1 MAKIRRRFAGRRVEY
16 NPPTMT
22 PASSSM
28 AELLGQSPAMA
39 AIREQVARLLRR
51 QAEAGRLP
59 PILIEG
65 ETGTGKGL
73 LARSIH
79 RRSIRAAAPFVDIN
93 CAAIPENLLEAE
105 LFGFERGA
113 FTDARHAKPGL
124 FQAAHRGVLFLDE
137 VGLLPDVIQGK
148 VLKVIEERVVR
159 RLGSVQADPTDIWII
174 AATSDD
180 LPGSTRA
187 RRFRE
192 DLYHRLAALTLRLP
206 PLRERGDDVVLL
218 AEHFLA
224 RACTDY
230 RLPTKTLDGGARQA
244 LLHYPWPGNV
254 RELSNV
260 MERVAL
266 LSDDRCVTATALDLL
281 GRASTAHPGDER
293 TELPPLR
300 EAVGDVERRRIVQIL
315 TETGWNVSRAAA
327 RLGIPRSSLRYRL
340 EKYGLQPSGAGPL
353 PSDAGV
359 RPVGAAD
366 PRETAGGP
374 GGRPIDWQ
382 DRHLALLQVLLASD
396 VEEEPSSRAQRL
408 VHTVLGKVQSL
419 GGRLEEQGARGFVAV
434 FGLEPVEDACTRA
447 AHAALAVQN
456 AVQRAREADS
466 RAPPLTCA
474 LHAGHLLAGLAGA
487 RVVIDMHA
495 RHRARAVLEA
505 LSTGAEDRTILVSE
519 AAAPLL
525 ERRFQLEPVS
535 GPVAGAGRV
544 YRLVAREPTGYGLA
558 GRPLTPFVGRASE
571 MALLDGVRARVAAGH
586 GQVVALVGEP
596 GVGKSRIT
604 YELAR
609 AASERGWVAL
619 EGHAAS
625 YGAATAY
632 LPLVDLL
639 RRYFRLDDADGPP
652 AVRDKV
658 RSRLAAFPDHGLA
671 AIIPAVLAA
680 LGDSIEDDEWRRLDP
695 PQRRERILE
704 GVKRVLLRESQV
716 QPLLVLFEDLHWIDA
731 ETQAFLDRLVESL
744 PTARVLL
751 LVNYRPEY
759 RHDWGSK
766 TYYRQLQIDPLPP
779 ESSEALLDA
788 LLGSDTPLGHVKRL
802 VIERTEGNPF
812 FIEESVR
819 SLVETGV
826 LAGERG
832 AYRLTRVVQGLQ
844 VPATAQALLAA
855 RIDRLPPEDKRLL
868 QVVSVVGKDVPF
880 ALLQVVADLPGEALR
895 RGLDRLQA
903 AEFLYETGLYPDL
916 EYSFKH
922 ALTHEVTYSG
932 LLHAPRREL
941 HARIVDAIETLQR
954 DRLGEQIERLAHHAL
969 RGELREK
976 AVDYLRQAGLKAAAR
991 SAPQEARVWF
1001 EQALDIL
1008 ETLPEGRSTLEQ
1020 AFEIRLELRPVMQ
1033 QLGEARRMMERLRE
1047 AEALAERL
1055 NDDRRRGRVC
1065 ALATNDHSRLSE
1077 LDEALATGARAL
1089 EIAGRLGDVRLRI
1102 LTTSFLGQTHYYRG
1116 EYERAVELATDN
1128 LAALPADWVY
1138 EHFGNSAPA
1147 SVYDRACLV
1156 RSLAELGRFAEAAE
1170 YEAEAIRIAESTQH
1184 AFTIAAAHW
1193 AAGTLHLLKGDWG
1206 KARSLIEHEIAVVQ
1220 AGNLVYLLPFVVAAS
1235 AWVLAQLGEAGE
1247 ALTRRREG
1255 EQLLERH
1262 AARGILSGRTWV
1274 YHSLGRACL
1283 LLGRLDEARRLAD
1296 RAVETAPSQ
1305 RGFAAHALQLL
1316 GETAAHPD
1324 QLDAEAG
1331 EAYYRQALALAEPRG
1346 MRPLV
1351 AHCHLGLGELY
1362 RRTDEREQAET
1373 HLATAT
1379 TMYRE
1384 MGMAYWLEQADG
1396 NVRARARQPG
1406 VR

>member
-1 MAKIRRRFAGRRVEY
+1 MASA
-16 NPPTMT
+16 T
-22 PASSSM
+22 SSM
-28 AELLGQSPAMA
+28 ADLLGQSPEMA

-73 LARSIH
+73 LARLIH

-180 LPGSTRA
+180 LPSSTRA

-206 PLRERGDDVVLL
+206 PLRDRGGDVVLL

-224 RACTDY
+224 RACVDY
-230 RLPTKTLDGGARQA
+230 RLPTKTLDEAARQA

-266 LSDDRCVTATALDLL
+266 LSDDRSVTAGALDLL
-281 GRASTAHPGDER
+281 GRASTAHPSDER
-293 TELPPLR
+293 TELAPLR

-340 EKYGLQPSGAGPL
+340 EKYGLQPSSAGPL

-359 RPVGAAD
+359 RPFEAAE
-366 PRETAGGP
+366 PRDTAGASGVH
-374 GGRPIDWQ
+374 PIDWQ
-382 DRHLALLQVLLASD
+382 DRHLTFLQVTLASEID
-396 VEEEPSSRAQRL
+396 EEPSGRAQRL
-408 VHTVLGKVQSL
+408 LHTVLGKVQIL
-419 GGRLEEQGARGFVAV
+419 GGRLEEQGATGFVAV
-434 FGLEPVEDACTRA
+434 FGLEPVEDASTRA

-456 AVQRAREADS
+456 AVQRAREADPL
-466 RAPPLTCA
+466 APTLICA
-474 LHAGHLLAGLAGA
+474 LHAGHLLAGVGGI

-505 LSTGAEDRTILVSE
+505 LSTSAEDRTVLVSE
-519 AAAPLL
+519 TAAPLL

-535 GPVAGAGRV
+535 EPVAGAGHV

-558 GRPLTPFVGRASE
+558 GRPLTPFVGRACE
-571 MALLDGVRARVAAGH
+571 MTLLDGVRARVTAGH

-609 AASERGWVAL
+609 AASERGWLAL

-632 LPLVDLL
+632 LPLIDLL

-652 AVRDKV
+652 AAQDKV
-658 RSRLAAFPDHGLA
+658 RSRLAGFPDRGLPT
-671 AIIPAVLAA
+671 IIPALLAI
-680 LGDSIEDDEWRRLDP
+680 LGGPVEDDEWRRLEP
-695 PQRRERILE
+695 SQRRERILD
-704 GVKRVLLRESQV
+704 GVKHMLLRESHV

-731 ETQAFLDRLVESL
+731 ETQAFLDRLVETL

-751 LVNYRPEY
+751 LVNYRPEF

-779 ESSEALLDA
+779 ESSGALLDA
-788 LLGSDTPLGHVKRL
+788 LLGSDAALDHVKQL

-832 AYRLTRVVQGLQ
+832 AYRVTRVVQSLQ

-855 RIDRLPPEDKRLL
+855 RIDRLPSEDKRLL
-868 QVVSVVGKDVPF
+868 QVASVVGKDVPL
-880 ALLQVVADLPGEALR
+880 ALLQVIADLPDEALR

-903 AEFLYETGLYPDL
+903 AEFLYETGLYPDP

-932 LLHAPRREL
+932 VQRARRREL
-941 HARIVDAIETLQR
+941 HARIVHALETLQR
-954 DRLGEQIERLAHHAL
+954 DRLGDQIERLAHHAL

-976 AVDYLRQAGLKAAAR
+976 AVDYLRRAGLEAAAR
-991 SAPQEARVWF
+991 SAPQEARVRF
-1001 EQALDIL
+1001 EQALEIL
-1008 ETLPEGRSTLEQ
+1008 ETLPEGQSTLEQ

-1033 QLGEARRMMERLRE
+1033 QLGEAQRMLERLRE

-1065 ALATNDHSRLSE
+1065 ALATNDHSRLGE

-1089 EIAGRLGDVRLRI
+1089 EIAGRLGDVGLRI
-1102 LTTSFLGQTHYYRG
+1102 LTTSFLGQAHYYRG

-1138 EHFGNSAPA
+1138 EHLGNSAPA

-1156 RSLAELGRFAEAAE
+1156 RCLAELGRFAEAARH
-1170 YEAEAIRIAESTQH
+1170 EAEAIRIAESTRH

-1193 AAGTLHLLKGDWG
+1193 AAGTCHLLKGDWE
-1206 KARSLIEHEIAVVQ
+1206 KARSLIEYEMAVVQ
-1220 AGNLVYLLPFVVAAS
+1220 AGNLVYLLPFVVAAL
-1235 AWVLAQLGEAGE
+1235 AWVLAQLGDAGE
-1247 ALTRRREG
+1247 ALTRCREG
-1255 EQLLERH
+1255 EELLEHH
-1262 AARGILSGRTWV
+1262 AARGILSGRSWV

-1283 LLGRLDEARRLAD
+1283 LLGRLDEARRLAE

-1305 RGFAAHALQLL
+1305 RGFTAHALWLL
-1316 GETAAHPD
+1316 GETASHPD
-1324 QLDAEAG
+1324 QFDAETG
-1331 EAYYRQALALAEPRG
+1331 EAYFRQALALAEPRG

-1351 AHCHLGLGELY
+1351 AHCHRGLGELY
-1362 RRTDEREQAET
+1362 HRTDERKQAEGR
-1373 HLATAT
+1373 LATAAA
-1379 TMYRE
+1379 MYRE
-1384 MGMAYWLEQADG
+1384 MGMTYWLRRAEADL
-1396 NVRARARQPG
+1396 RE
-1406 VR
+1406 